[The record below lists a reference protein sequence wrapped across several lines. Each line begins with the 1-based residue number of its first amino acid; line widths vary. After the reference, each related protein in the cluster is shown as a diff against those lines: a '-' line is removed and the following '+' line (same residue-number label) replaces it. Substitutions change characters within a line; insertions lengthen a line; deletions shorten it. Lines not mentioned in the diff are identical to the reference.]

1 VVALGE
7 AEAPVNPRRQRADP
21 EALGV
26 AIALVG
32 VALGIVAAW
41 LPLVDSESYRRA
53 HPGEPVDDELLGQ
66 TATGLL
72 LVGAVVACA
81 ASAAL
86 AFRGR
91 RTTWGPMIAGVAAI
105 VLATLA
111 GLRHGVLVAHFGA
124 AHGTP
129 GPGLGVYAGLVAGLL
144 MLVGGLLMRRSS
156 RTETLVIASAAGAL
170 VAACAWWL
178 AGLSERAPAVGGVA
192 LLDGGVELRYPNDG
206 TTPEERRQVGYDTCA
221 SQRLGALA
229 RSLGTRASADAVAR
243 GYARYFGTQGEL
255 YEGCL
260 QAFRE
265 R

>member
-1 VVALGE
+1 M
-7 AEAPVNPRRQRADP
+7 NRRRQGADSN
-21 EALGV
+21 ALGV

-41 LPLVDSESYRRA
+41 LPLVDPESYRRA
-53 HPGEPVDDELLGQ
+53 HPGEPVDDQLLGQ
-66 TATGLL
+66 TTTGLL
-72 LVGAVVACA
+72 LVGAAVACA
-81 ASAAL
+81 ASTAL

-91 RTTWGPMIAGVAAI
+91 RTTWGPMIAGIAAI

-129 GPGLGVYAGLVAGLL
+129 GPGLGVYTGLVAGLL
-144 MLVGGLLMRRSS
+144 MLVGGLLLRRSS
-156 RTETLVIASAAGAL
+156 RTETLVLASAAGVL

-178 AGLSERAPAVGGVA
+178 AGLSERAPVVGGVA

-206 TTPEERRQVGYDTCA
+206 TSPEERRQVGYDTCA
-221 SQRLGALA
+221 SQSLEALA
-229 RSLGTRASADAVAR
+229 RSLRTRASAEAVAR
-243 GYARYFGTQGEL
+243 GYARRFGNRAEL

-260 QAFRE
+260 KAFRDK